1 MTSPMHGPAGSAE
14 QAPDAGLPP
23 VLAAAPGR
31 VALAK
36 DSPPGGTAAALSA
49 PQAPSSSATRT
60 GRRLKDR
67 RAGRNLPA
75 AVAVGSGLGVLVAVC
90 LFVRKEAFVVLAAV
104 AIVIAVWELS
114 NAFRAR
120 RIRIPVVPVVVG
132 SVVMLVAAFF
142 SGAEALLVTFALTSF
157 VVLLWRVLDGP
168 NPVRDVTAGVFTA
181 AYVPFLASFSLVMLA
196 EPDGPYRVLAFLM
209 VAIGSDIG
217 GYAFG
222 TVWGKHPLAPSVSPK
237 KSWEGLAGSAVFAVG
252 LGVAG
257 VVLALDGPWWA
268 GVALGLAIVATATV
282 GDLSES
288 LLKRDLGIKDM
299 GSLLP
304 GHGGIMDRLDSLLPA
319 APVGY
324 LLLTVMVPAVA

>member
-1 MTSPMHGPAGSAE
+1 MTSPEPSATDRPDPFGRGAAGPAPAGPGGVAVVPDPA
-14 QAPDAGLPP
+14 APTTR
-23 VLAAAPGR
+23 AAAG
-31 VALAK
+31 
-36 DSPPGGTAAALSA
+36 
-49 PQAPSSSATRT
+49 TRT

-75 AVAVGSGLGVLVAVC
+75 AVAVGGGLGALVAVS
-90 LFVRKEAFVVLAAV
+90 LFVQREAFVVLAAV
-104 AIVIAVWELS
+104 AITLAVWELA

-132 SVVMLVAAFF
+132 SVSMLASAYV
-142 SGAEALLVTFALTSF
+142 GGVEALFVIFALTAF
-157 VVLLWRVLDGP
+157 AVLLWRVLDGP
-168 NPVRDVTAGVFTA
+168 NPVRDVTAGIFTA
-181 AYVPFLASFSLVMLA
+181 AYVPFLAGFSMVMLA
-196 EPDGPYRVLAFLM
+196 EPDGAYRVLAFLM
-209 VAIGSDIG
+209 VAIGSDVG

-222 TVWGKHPLAPSVSPK
+222 VVWGKHPLAPSVSPK
-237 KSWEGLAGSAVFAVG
+237 KSWEGLAGSAVFAVV

-257 VVLALDGPWWA
+257 VTLALDGPWWA
-268 GVALGLAIVATATV
+268 GVLLGLAIVLTATV

-319 APVGY
+319 APVAY
-324 LLLTVMVPAVA
+324 LLLTVLVPVSA

>member
-1 MTSPMHGPAGSAE
+1 MPS
-14 QAPDAGLPP
+14 PDAG
-23 VLAAAPGR
+23 APGSGPRR
-31 VALAK
+31 VAVVP
-36 DSPPGGTAAALSA
+36 DPPSPADDGDRRRAR
-49 PQAPSSSATRT
+49 QA
-60 GRRLKDR
+60 

-75 AVAVGSGLGVLVAVC
+75 AVAVGTALGVLVALA
-90 LFVRKEAFVVLAAV
+90 LFVRKEAFVLLTAAAIVLAL
-104 AIVIAVWELS
+104 WELA

-132 SVVMLVAAFF
+132 GVGMLVSAFLA
-142 SGAEALLVTFALTSF
+142 GPEALFVTFALTAFSS
-157 VVLLWRVLDGP
+157 LLWRVLDGP

-181 AYVPFLASFSLVMLA
+181 AYVPFLAGFALLMLA
-196 EPDGPYRVLAFLM
+196 EDDGPYRVLAFLM

-222 TVWGKHPLAPSVSPK
+222 SVWGRHPLAPNVSPK
-237 KSWEGLAGSAVFAVG
+237 KSWEGLLGSTVFAVV
-252 LGVAG
+252 LGVLG
-257 VVLALDGPWWA
+257 VVLGLGGSWWA
-268 GVALGLAIVATATV
+268 GVLLGVVVVVTATV

-319 APVGY
+319 APVAWV
-324 LLLTVMVPAVA
+324 LLALIVPVA

>member
-1 MTSPMHGPAGSAE
+1 MSSPTDPSPGAPTDVAAPLTASDVPVALAAGHSPLVVA
-14 QAPDAGLPP
+14 APDAVP
-23 VLAAAPGR
+23 
-31 VALAK
+31 
-36 DSPPGGTAAALSA
+36 
-49 PQAPSSSATRT
+49 PSSSIART

-75 AVAVGSGLGVLVAVC
+75 AVAVGSGLGALVAVS
-90 LFVRKEAFVVLAAV
+90 LFVRKEAFVVLAAA
-104 AIVIAVWELS
+104 AIVLAVWELS

-120 RIRIPVVPVVVG
+120 RIRIPVIPVVVG
-132 SVVMLVAAFF
+132 AVGMLASAFV
-142 SGAEALLVTFALTSF
+142 SGVEALLVTFALTAF
-157 VVLLWRVLDGP
+157 AVLMWRVLDGP

-181 AYVPFLASFSLVMLA
+181 AYVPFLAGFAVVLLA
-196 EPDGPYRVLAFLM
+196 EPDGAYRVLAFLM

-222 TVWGKHPLAPSVSPK
+222 VVWGKHPLAPSVSPK
-237 KSWEGLAGSAVFAVG
+237 KSWEGLVGSAVFAVV

-257 VVLALDGPWWA
+257 VTLALDGPWWA
-268 GVALGLAIVATATV
+268 GVVLGLAIVVTATV

-319 APVGY
+319 APVAY
-324 LLLTVMVPAVA
+324 VLLTALVPAGG